1 MLKTANVSFLGSQR
15 NISWPR
21 LLFNSATFT
30 RGASKVCA
38 AIWGIG
44 VLGDVDLLVKPDGLY
59 TEKENIPIVASNYYA
74 KNLYKAGILKITFSK
89 GTEQKQ
95 IKKILDILCDQPSRK
110 YQESLVQQGVLFSPV
125 IMPKNIVA
133 STGEGSYE
141 SEDRGMGDYGEGGG
155 STSSGYSG
163 GSDSVGGAMGGE
175 DSYGASEGSGGD
187 SSGGYDG
194 GGDSDGN
201 SGGGFSDGGC
211 FSG

>member
-1 MLKTANVSFLGSQR
+1 MFLFLDHKEIFLGQGCCL
-15 NISWPR
+15 IVP
-21 LLFNSATFT
+21 L
-30 RGASKVCA
+30 
-38 AIWGIG
+38 
-44 VLGDVDLLVKPDGLY
+44 LLVGQVRFVPRFGGSVSLEMLIYWLSRMVCTRK
-59 TEKENIPIVASNYYA
+59 
-74 KNLYKAGILKITFSK
+74 
-89 GTEQKQ
+89 
-95 IKKILDILCDQPSRK
+95 KKIFQLWPPI
-110 YQESLVQQGVLFSPV
+110 
-125 IMPKNIVA
+125 IMLKNIVA

-175 DSYGASEGSGGD
+175 DSYGASEGSWGD